1 MMAKRRRLAL
11 MSQLSFLKS
20 RPALV
25 LTAFLVAQGSFF
37 YGFSRGE
44 TATSY
49 TPLDK
54 FPTQIG
60 AWRMIQ
66 QGVMEQEVKDVLR
79 ADDYVTRDY
88 AASPTKVANLF
99 VAFFKSQRAGQ
110 TPHSP
115 KNCLPGSGWI
125 WTVSDTIPVNIAGRA
140 EPIQINRY
148 IVSKG
153 EERSVVLYWYQSRDR
168 VVASE
173 YKAAAFVALDAL
185 RYNRTDTSLVRVV
198 VPIIRGQQDAATQ
211 TGVEFIQ
218 TFFGTLRGFL
228 PA

>member
-1 MMAKRRRLAL
+1 MA
-11 MSQLSFLKS
+11 QLNFLKS
-20 RPALV
+20 RAAMILSAL
-25 LTAFLVAQGSFF
+25 LILQGSLF

-44 TATSY
+44 TPPSY
-49 TPLDK
+49 RPLDG
-54 FPTQIG
+54 FPKEIG
-60 AWRMIQ
+60 AWHMVQ

-79 ADDYVTRDY
+79 ADDYITRGY
-88 AASPTKVANLF
+88 AASPEKAANLF

-115 KNCLPGSGWI
+115 KNCLPGSGWV
-125 WTVSDTIPVNIAGRA
+125 WTVSDTIPVNVPGRD
-140 EPIQINRY
+140 PIQINRY

-153 EERSVVLYWYQSRDR
+153 EDRSVVLYWYQSRDR

-198 VPIIRGQQDAATQ
+198 VPIVKGQQDAATE

-218 TFFGTLRGFL
+218 AFFGTLRQFF

>member
-1 MMAKRRRLAL
+1 MESPRRLAI
-11 MSQLSFLKS
+11 MSQFSFLKS
-20 RPALV
+20 RPAVV
-25 LTAFLVAQGSFF
+25 LTVVLAGQAILF

-44 TATSY
+44 TPPASK
-49 TPLDK
+49 PLDA

-60 AWRMIQ
+60 AWRMVQ
-66 QGVMEQEVKDVLR
+66 QGVMEKEVKDVLR

-88 AASPTKVANLF
+88 AESPTKYANLF
-99 VAFFKSQRAGQ
+99 VAYFKSQRAGQ

-115 KNCLPGSGWI
+115 KNCLPGSGWV
-125 WTVSDTIPVNIAGRA
+125 WTVSDTMPVNVPGRT
-140 EPIQINRY
+140 EPIEINRY

-153 EERSVVLYWYQSRDR
+153 EDRSVVLYWYQSRDR

-173 YKAAAFVALDAL
+173 YKAAAFVAFDAL

-198 VPIIRGQQDAATQ
+198 VPINKGHQDEATQ
-211 TGVEFIQ
+211 TGIEFIQ
-218 TFFGTLRGFL
+218 AFFGTLRQFF

>member
-1 MMAKRRRLAL
+1 MAR
-11 MSQLSFLKS
+11 LSFLKV
-20 RPALV
+20 RPAMILSS
-25 LTAFLVAQGSFF
+25 FLIIQVSLF

-44 TATSY
+44 TPPSY
-49 TPLDK
+49 RALDR
-54 FPTQIG
+54 FPKEIG
-60 AWRMIQ
+60 GWRMIQ
-66 QGVMEQEVKDVLR
+66 QGGREQDIKDVLR
-79 ADDYVTRDY
+79 ADDYITREY
-88 AASPTKVANLF
+88 AASPEKIANLF

-115 KNCLPGSGWI
+115 KNCLPGSGWV
-125 WTVSDTIPVNIAGRA
+125 WTVSDMIPVNVTGRA
-140 EPIQINRY
+140 DPIQVNRY

-153 EERSVVLYWYQSRDR
+153 EDRSVVLYWYQSRDR

-198 VPIIRGQQDAATQ
+198 VPLVKGQQDAASE

-218 TFFGTLRGFL
+218 AFFGTLRQFF